1 MSRLR
6 SFLPVLVFAGVAA
19 GLYVG
24 LGTDTRTIPSVLIGK
39 PAPAL
44 ELKPVSG
51 FSVPGFGPSD
61 LSGGKVSLVNLFGS
75 WCAPCRD
82 EHPMLMEL
90 ARRNDIQ
97 ILGINTKDTPSK
109 AFAFLT
115 ELGQPYDAIG
125 EDRDGRAV
133 IEWGGYGVPETFV
146 IDGKGIIRFKLIGP
160 ITKTNLPVLLE
171 EISKAAKPS

>member
-6 SFLPVLVFAGVAA
+6 SFLPALIFAAVAV
-19 GLYVG
+19 GLYIG

-44 ELKPVSG
+44 ELKSVSG
-51 FSVPGFGPSD
+51 FSVQGFGPAD
-61 LSGGKVSLVNLFGS
+61 LSKGKVTLVNLFGS
-75 WCAPCRD
+75 WCAPCRE
-82 EHPMLMEL
+82 EHPLLMEL
-90 ARRNDIQ
+90 SKRDDIQ
-97 ILGINTKDTPSK
+97 LFGINTKDTPSK

-125 EDRDGRAV
+125 EDRDSRAA

-160 ITKTNLPVLLE
+160 ITVQNLPQLALE
-171 EISKAAKPS
+171 IEKAQK

>member
-6 SFLPVLVFAGVAA
+6 SFLPVLIFAGLAA

-44 ELKPVSG
+44 ELKAVSG
-51 FSVPGFGPSD
+51 FSVPGFGRAD
-61 LSGGKVSLVNLFGS
+61 LSRGKVTLVNLFGS
-75 WCAPCRD
+75 WCAPCRQ
-82 EHPMLMEL
+82 EHPLLMDL
-90 ARRNDIQ
+90 SKRDDIQ

-125 EDRDGRAV
+125 EDRDGRAM

-160 ITKTNLPVLLE
+160 ITPANLPELLK
-171 EISKAAKPS
+171 EISKAGAS